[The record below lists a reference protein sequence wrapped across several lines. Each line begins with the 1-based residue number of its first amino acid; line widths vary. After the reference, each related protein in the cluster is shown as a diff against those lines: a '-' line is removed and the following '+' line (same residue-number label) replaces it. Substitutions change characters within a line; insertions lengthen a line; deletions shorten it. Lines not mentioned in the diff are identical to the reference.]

1 MTATTAFAPERTRT
15 QVYDRL
21 SRRIMPMLLFC
32 YVCAYLDRINVGF
45 AKLQMLSE
53 LHFSETVYGLGAG
66 IFFVGYVAFE
76 IPSNFI
82 MVKVGARY
90 WIGRIMITWGLIS
103 GAMLFVK
110 SPTVFYVL
118 RFLLGVAEAGLIP
131 AVLYYMSTWFPGD
144 RRGKATA
151 FFMSGIPLAGMLG
164 GPVSGWIITN
174 LHQAGGLSGWQWM
187 FLIEA
192 VPAVI
197 GGLFCFF
204 YLDDSPVE
212 AAWLSA
218 PEREIVALD
227 LAREAQDTP
236 LQSVRQGLLDRKVW
250 YFSGLYMSFTMGLYA
265 VSFWLPS
272 IIKASGVKTALDVGL
287 RTASPDAARL
297 PVMFFVGRSSDRP
310 RDRLRERRFHLALPA
325 IVGALGLL
333 VSVYFAHET
342 TYAMIALTVA
352 TAGILTCIP
361 QFYTLPPT
369 IMSGAAAAMG
379 FAVAN
384 SVGSVAGFIS
394 PYLLGYVADLT
405 GSTNNGVL
413 FIAACLLLGGALV
426 FAVPAKLVNK

>member
-1 MTATTAFAPERTRT
+1 MTATVAFAPERTRT

-45 AKLQMLSE
+45 SE
-53 LHFSETVYGLGAG
+53 ATYGLGAG

-76 IPSNFI
+76 IPSNFV

-90 WIGRIMITWGLIS
+90 WIGRIMVTWGLIS

-110 SPTVFYVL
+110 SPTVFYIL

-131 AVLYYMSTWFPGD
+131 AVLYYMSTWFPDD

-151 FFMSGIPLAGMLG
+151 FFMSGIPLSGMLG

-174 LHQAGGLSGWQWM
+174 MHQVGGLSGWQWM

-192 VPAVI
+192 VPAVL

-204 YLDDSPVE
+204 YLDDSPAK
-212 AAWLSA
+212 AAWLSQ
-218 PEREIVALD
+218 PDRDLVAAD
-227 LAREAQDTP
+227 LAREAKNKP
-236 LQSVRQGLLDRKVW
+236 LHSVRQGLLDRKVW
-250 YFSGLYMSFTMGLYA
+250 YLSALYMSFTMGLYA

-272 IIKASGVKTALDVGL
+272 IIKASGVKTALSVGL
-287 RTASPDAARL
+287 LTAIPYAATL
-297 PVMFFVGRSSDRP
+297 PVMYFVGRSS
-310 RDRLRERRFHLALPA
+310 DRLRERRFHLALPA
-325 IVGALGLL
+325 IVGACGLL
-333 VSVYFAHET
+333 VSVRYAQDT
-342 TYAMIALTVA
+342 TLAMIALTVA
-352 TAGILTCIP
+352 TAGILTCFP

-369 IMSGAAAAMG
+369 ITSGGAAAMG

-413 FIAACLLLGGALV
+413 VIAACLLLGGALV

>member
-1 MTATTAFAPERTRT
+1 MTATATLAPERTRG
-15 QVYDRL
+15 QVYDLL

-32 YVCAYLDRINVGF
+32 YVYAYLDRINVGF

-76 IPSNFI
+76 IPSNLV

-110 SPTVFYVL
+110 SPTTFYVL

-151 FFMSGIPLAGMLG
+151 FFMSGIPLSGMIG

-174 LHQAGGLSGWQWM
+174 LHHAGGLSGWQWM

-192 VPAVI
+192 VPAVV

-204 YLDDSPVE
+204 YLDDSP
-212 AAWLSA
+212 AKATWLSA
-218 PEREIVALD
+218 PEREIVARD
-227 LAREAQDTP
+227 LAGEAQGKP
-236 LQSVRQGLLDRKVW
+236 LQSIRQGLLDRKVW
-250 YFSGLYMSFTMGLYA
+250 YLSALYMSFTMGLYA

-272 IIKASGVKTALDVGL
+272 IIKASGVKSALDVGL
-287 RTASPDAARL
+287 LTAIPYAATL
-297 PVMFFVGRSSDRP
+297 PVMYFVGRSSDR
-310 RDRLRERRFHLALPA
+310 RRERRFHLALPA
-325 IVGALGLL
+325 IIGACGLL
-333 VSVYFAHET
+333 VSVRYAHDT
-342 TYAMIALTVA
+342 SLAMIALTVA

-369 IMSGAAAAMG
+369 ITSGAAAAMS

-394 PYLLGYVADLT
+394 PYLLGTVADLT

>member
-1 MTATTAFAPERTRT
+1 MTATIAFAPERTRT

-76 IPSNFI
+76 IPSNFV

-90 WIGRIMITWGLIS
+90 WIGRIMITWGLVS
-103 GAMLFVK
+103 GTMLFVK
-110 SPTVFYVL
+110 SPTLFYVL

-131 AVLYYMSTWFPGD
+131 AVLYYMSTWFPDD

-151 FFMSGIPLAGMLG
+151 FFMSGIPLSGMLG
-164 GPVSGWIITN
+164 GPISGWIITN
-174 LHQAGGLSGWQWM
+174 MHQLGGLSGWQWM

-192 VPAVI
+192 IPAVL

-204 YLDDSPVE
+204 YLDDSPAK
-212 AAWLSA
+212 AAWLSQ
-218 PEREIVALD
+218 PDRDLVASD
-227 LAREAQDTP
+227 LAREATGKP
-236 LQSVRQGLLDRKVW
+236 LHSVREGLLDRKVW
-250 YFSGLYMSFTMGLYA
+250 YLSALYMSFTMGLYA

-272 IIKASGVKTALDVGL
+272 IIKASGVKTALSVGL
-287 RTASPDAARL
+287 LTAIPYAATL
-297 PVMFFVGRSSDRP
+297 PVMVLVGRSSDRH
-310 RDRLRERRFHLALPA
+310 RERRFHLAGPA
-325 IVGALGLL
+325 IVGACGLL
-333 VSVYFAHET
+333 VSVPYAQDT
-342 TYAMIALTVA
+342 TIAMIALTVA

-369 IMSGAAAAMG
+369 ITSGAAAAMG

>member
-1 MTATTAFAPERTRT
+1 MTATVAFAPERTRA

-76 IPSNFI
+76 IPSNVV
-82 MVKVGARY
+82 MVRVGARY
-90 WIGRIMITWGLIS
+90 WIGRIMVSWGLIS
-103 GAMLFVK
+103 GAMLFVT
-110 SPTVFYVL
+110 SPTIFYVL

-131 AVLYYMSTWFPGD
+131 AVLYYMSTWFPDD

-151 FFMSGIPLAGMLG
+151 FFMSGIPLSGMLG

-174 LHQAGGLSGWQWM
+174 MHQVGGLSGWQWM

-192 VPAVI
+192 VPAVL
-197 GGLFCFF
+197 GGFFCFF
-204 YLDDSPVE
+204 YLDDSPTK

-218 PEREIVALD
+218 PEREIVAAD
-227 LAREAQDTP
+227 LQREARDKP
-236 LQSVRQGLLDRKVW
+236 LHSVREGLLDRKVW
-250 YFSGLYMSFTMGLYA
+250 YLSALYMSFTMGLYA

-272 IIKASGVKTALDVGL
+272 IIKASGVKTALSVGL
-287 RTASPDAARL
+287 LTAIPYAATL
-297 PVMFFVGRSSDRP
+297 PVMYFVGRSSDRH
-310 RDRLRERRFHLALPA
+310 RERRFHLAGPA
-325 IVGALGLL
+325 IVGACGLL
-333 VSVYFAHET
+333 VSVHYAHDT
-342 TYAMIALTVA
+342 TLAMIALTVA

-369 IMSGAAAAMG
+369 ITSGAAAAMG

-384 SVGSVAGFIS
+384 SVGSVAGFVS

-413 FIAACLLLGGALV
+413 VIAACLLLGGALV

>member
-1 MTATTAFAPERTRT
+1 MTTTAAFAPERTRT

-66 IFFVGYVAFE
+66 IFFIGYVVFE
-76 IPSNFI
+76 IPSNFV

-90 WIGRIMITWGLIS
+90 WIGRIMITWGVIS

-110 SPTVFYVL
+110 SPTTFYVL

-151 FFMSGIPLAGMLG
+151 FFMSGIPLSGMLG
-164 GPVSGWIITN
+164 GPLSGWIITN
-174 LHQAGGLSGWQWM
+174 MHATGGLSGWQWM

-192 VPAVI
+192 LPAII

-204 YLDDSPVE
+204 YLDDSPAT

-218 PEREIVALD
+218 PEREIVARD
-227 LAREAQDTP
+227 LATEAQGTP
-236 LQSVRQGLLDRKVW
+236 LRSVREGLLDRKVW
-250 YFSGLYMSFTMGLYA
+250 YLSGLYMSFTMGLYA

-272 IIKASGVKTALDVGL
+272 IIKASGVKSALDVGL
-287 RTASPDAARL
+287 LTAIPYAATL
-297 PVMFFVGRSSDRP
+297 PVMYFVGRSSDRW
-310 RDRLRERRFHLALPA
+310 RERRLHLALPA

-333 VSVYFAHET
+333 VSVRFAHDT
-342 TYAMIALTVA
+342 TFAMIALTVA

-384 SVGSVAGFIS
+384 SVGSVAGFVS